1 MHKSL
6 PAAMFLL
13 LMLAGPLAGP
23 LAAQASK
30 AEIAEG
36 RALARD
42 NCSECHAIGATGQGR
57 AKRAPNFR
65 TLAKRYKLDNLQE
78 AFAEGIAVGH
88 RGVDMPEFQFAPDET
103 DALIS
108 YIKSL
113 QK

>member
-1 MHKSL
+1 MRLSL
-6 PAAMFLL
+6 TMPCAIVLGLL
-13 LMLAGPLAGP
+13 VVQP
-23 LAAQASK
+23 LAAQNRK
-30 AEIAEG
+30 ADIAAG
-36 RALARD
+36 KALARE
-42 NCSECHAIGATGQGR
+42 NCMECHAIDGTGKSR
-57 AKRAPNFR
+57 ASRAPAFR

-108 YIKSL
+108 FIKSL